1 MKRPYVICHILSSLD
16 GKINGP
22 FMGMEATGLLA
33 RAYGEAREN
42 MQADAWMYGTATTKE
57 FTSFRKPALRQDAP
71 VWEGD
76 FVAVSDADPYY
87 VSVDTEG
94 EIGWESGT
102 FRNKGRAPAH
112 VIEVLTEATS
122 SAYKAYLRETG
133 VSYIVAGKDRLDC
146 QMAMEKLYR
155 LFHIEKLLI
164 CGGGMVDWSFLR
176 AGMVDELSLFLA
188 PISDGSQGTA
198 SLFSRMPGEENGQP
212 VEFGLNDMENVG
224 EAGLRLKYLA
234 KNARKS

>member
-1 MKRPYVICHILSSLD
+1 M
-16 GKINGP
+16 
-22 FMGMEATGLLA
+22 
-33 RAYGEAREN
+33 
-42 MQADAWMYGTATTKE
+42 
-57 FTSFRKPALRQDAP
+57 
-71 VWEGD
+71 
-76 FVAVSDADPYY
+76 
-87 VSVDTEG
+87 
-94 EIGWESGT
+94 
-102 FRNKGRAPAH
+102 
-112 VIEVLTEATS
+112 
-122 SAYKAYLRETG
+122 AYKAYLRETG

-188 PISDGSQGTA
+188 PVSDGSQGTA

-212 VEFGLNDMENVG
+212 VEFVLKDMEKVG
-224 EAGLRLKYLA
+224 EGGLRLKYLA